1 LPYGA
6 LVLFVDKNDKL
17 KMCIDYR
24 ALKKTKI
31 KNNYPLLC
39 IDDLLD
45 QLNGAKYFKRI
56 DLKSRY

>member
-1 LPYGA
+1 LPYEA

-24 ALKKTKI
+24 ALKKK
-31 KNNYPLLC
+31 KNYPLLC